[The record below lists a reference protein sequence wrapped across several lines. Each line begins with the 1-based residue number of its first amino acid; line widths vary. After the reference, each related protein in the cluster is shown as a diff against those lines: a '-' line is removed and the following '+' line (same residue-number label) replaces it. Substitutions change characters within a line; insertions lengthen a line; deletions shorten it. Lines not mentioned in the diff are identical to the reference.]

1 MTLKQETL
9 SWLTDLL
16 DESPKWKELH
26 DEIQMV
32 RSLDDAEADIR
43 AGRVH
48 STEEVRRVMQAK
60 WAHRD
65 SK

>member
-9 SWLTDLL
+9 SWLTDLPA
-16 DESPKWKELH
+16 ESPKWKELH
-26 DEIQMV
+26 DEFQMV

-43 AGRVH
+43 SGRLH
-48 STEEVRRVMQAK
+48 SPEEVRRVMQEK

>member
-9 SWLTDLL
+9 SWLTDLP

-26 DEIQMV
+26 DEFQMV

-48 STEEVRRVMQAK
+48 SPEEVRRVMQEK